1 MKRGVESV
9 KKALYLAVGLFLLV
23 AGSAR
28 SSEPAVLEFGT
39 MVAVTG
45 PFVGSAN
52 AIRGINGG
60 GLPWMISEGRGQLKS
75 DGNLEVQVRGLV
87 LFNGPPV
94 PGNLQGTNPIAAF
107 RAVVSCQTIVG
118 GSPATRNV
126 STDPFPATPDGNAE
140 IEATIS
146 LPSPCIAP
154 IVFVTNGT
162 TPLPGAWFAVTGF

>member
-1 MKRGVESV
+1 MGRGVGKV
-9 KKALYLAVGLFLLV
+9 KKAVYLALGLLLLV

-28 SSEPAVLEFGT
+28 SSEVTVLEFGT

-60 GLPWMISEGRGQLKS
+60 GLPWVISEGHGGLQR
-75 DGNLEVQVRGLV
+75 DGKLEVQVRGLV

-94 PGNLQGTNPIAAF
+94 PVNLQGTNPVVAF
-107 RAVVSCQTIVG
+107 RAVVSCLTIVG
-118 GSPATRNV
+118 GLPATKNV
-126 STDPFPATPDGNAE
+126 STDSFPATPDGNAD
-140 IEATIS
+140 IEVTIS
-146 LPSPCIAP
+146 LPSPCFAP

-162 TPLPGAWFAVTGF
+162 VAPPGAWFAVAGF

>member
-1 MKRGVESV
+1 
-9 KKALYLAVGLFLLV
+9 
-23 AGSAR
+23 
-28 SSEPAVLEFGT
+28 

-162 TPLPGAWFAVTGF
+162 TPPPGAWFAVTGF